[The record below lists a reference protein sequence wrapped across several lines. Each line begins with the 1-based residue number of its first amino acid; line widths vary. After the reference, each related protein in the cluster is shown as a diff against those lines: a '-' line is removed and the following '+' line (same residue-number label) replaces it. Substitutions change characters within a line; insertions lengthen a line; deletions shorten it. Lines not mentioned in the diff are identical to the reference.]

1 MYDYSDREVPCGTL
15 PNGQTVP
22 LTGRNGSIVRPRP
35 KRAEGATTPLS
46 PEIVQVKGVFYIL
59 RNQTRGGGFQMMK

>member
-1 MYDYSDREVPCGTL
+1 MFDYGERDVPCGTL

-22 LTGRNGSIVRPRP
+22 LTGRNASILRPRA

-46 PEIVQVKGVFYIL
+46 PDINQVCAKLCRIITGEYKSFII
-59 RNQTRGGGFQMMK
+59 